1 MKVGEHQRARL
12 QSSADVESTCHVTA
26 TVHKPNTSSKM
37 ADGGEDLILIGDSFE
52 AILDIFDED
61 EVLQEQFSTAAS
73 EVSAE
78 YLEAYSYL
86 VYNFFFE
93 GVYGATR

>member
-1 MKVGEHQRARL
+1 
-12 QSSADVESTCHVTA
+12 
-26 TVHKPNTSSKM
+26 M

-61 EVLQEQFSTAAS
+61 EVLQEQFLTAAS

-86 VYNFFFE
+86 VYTFFF
-93 GVYGATR
+93 

>member
-1 MKVGEHQRARL
+1 
-12 QSSADVESTCHVTA
+12 
-26 TVHKPNTSSKM
+26 M

-61 EVLQEQFSTAAS
+61 EVLQEQFLTAAS

-86 VYNFFFE
+86 VYTFFFWR
-93 GVYGATR
+93 GLRSHTLMYFHATNY

>member
-1 MKVGEHQRARL
+1 
-12 QSSADVESTCHVTA
+12 
-26 TVHKPNTSSKM
+26 M

-61 EVLQEQFSTAAS
+61 EVLQEQFLTAAS

-86 VYNFFFE
+86 AYNFFFLKGFTE
-93 GVYGATR
+93 PHANVLSRD

>member
-1 MKVGEHQRARL
+1 
-12 QSSADVESTCHVTA
+12 
-26 TVHKPNTSSKM
+26 M
-37 ADGGEDLILIGDSFE
+37 ADGGEDLILFGDNFE

-78 YLEAYSYL
+78 YLETYSYL
-86 VYNFFFE
+86 VYFE
-93 GVYGATR
+93 GVYGATRKLVSPQP

>member
-1 MKVGEHQRARL
+1 
-12 QSSADVESTCHVTA
+12 
-26 TVHKPNTSSKM
+26 M
-37 ADGGEDLILIGDSFE
+37 AIIE
-52 AILDIFDED
+52 AILDISDED